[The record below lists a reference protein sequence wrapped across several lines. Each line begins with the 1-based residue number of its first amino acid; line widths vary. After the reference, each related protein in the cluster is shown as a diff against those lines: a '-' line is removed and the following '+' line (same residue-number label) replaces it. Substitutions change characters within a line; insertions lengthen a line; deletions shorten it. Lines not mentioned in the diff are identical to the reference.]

1 MSFRWRTILEYV
13 LLCIPLYIFI
23 GSPLLKVIAPSFFG
37 STGDATYQS
46 FENTDALV
54 FPDEGLSCPPHTYN
68 VRVLSREPLVVY
80 IDGFLSEK
88 EADHMI
94 NAA

>member
-1 MSFRWRTILEYV
+1 MAPRLRTIVEYL

-23 GSPLLKVIAPSFFG
+23 GSPLLKVLAPSSFG
-37 STGDATYQS
+37 SNRGGDYQS

-54 FPDEGLSCPPHTYN
+54 FPDADLVCAPHTYN
-68 VRVLSREPLVVY
+68 VRVLSREPLVMY

-88 EADHMI
+88 ETDHMI
-94 NAA
+94 QAA